1 MSSRIQKPK
10 IGITIGDINGI
21 GPEVIIKTLTDNRI
35 LSYCTPIIYAS
46 TKTLSYYR
54 KLMEANDFNYSQ
66 VKKGEHFYS
75 KKVNV
80 VNCWE
85 ETIEI
90 NPGIPTVE
98 SGKSAFLAIKKAT
111 ADLKKKTI
119 DAIVTAPIDKK
130 NIQNDEFKFAGHT
143 EYFTQQFETKDSLML
158 LSSDRLRV
166 GVVTE
171 HIPISK
177 VSDKLTKE
185 LVTSKISTLVNSL
198 KIDFGINKPKVAVLG
213 LNPHAGENGLIGS
226 EENDIISPAIHD
238 VKNKG
243 NLIYGPFP
251 ADGFFG
257 TGQYKK
263 YDGILAMYH
272 DQGLIPFKTLAFDT
286 GVNFTAGL
294 PIIRTS
300 PDHGTAFN
308 IAGKNIADETSLR
321 SAIYQALDI
330 VKNRLELEANT
341 ANSIGKVKND

>member
-35 LSYCTPIIYAS
+35 LSHCTPVIYAS
-46 TKTLSYYR
+46 TKILSYYR
-54 KLMEANDFNYSQ
+54 KLMKAEEFNYSQ
-66 VKKGEHFYS
+66 VKKGDHFYS

-85 ETIEI
+85 EIIEI
-90 NPGIPTVE
+90 NPGTPTAE

-111 ADLKKKTI
+111 EDLKAKTI
-119 DAIVTAPIDKK
+119 DAVVTAPIDKK

-143 EYFTQQFETKDSLML
+143 EYFAQQFEAKDSLML
-158 LSSDRLRV
+158 LSSGSLRV
-166 GVVTE
+166 GVVTG

-185 LVTSKISTLVNSL
+185 LVTSKIFTLINSL
-198 KIDFGINKPKVAVLG
+198 KVDFGISKPKVAVLG
-213 LNPHAGENGLIGS
+213 LNPHAGEGGLIGS
-226 EENDIISPAIHD
+226 EENDIISPAIQD
-238 VKNKG
+238 IKNKG

-257 TGQYKK
+257 TGQYQK

-272 DQGLIPFKTLAFDT
+272 DQGLVPFKTLAFDT

-294 PIIRTS
+294 SIVRTS

-308 IAGKNIADETSLR
+308 IAGKNVADETSLR

-330 VKNRLELEANT
+330 VKSRRELEDFI
-341 ANSIGKVKND
+341 ANSIEKVKNS